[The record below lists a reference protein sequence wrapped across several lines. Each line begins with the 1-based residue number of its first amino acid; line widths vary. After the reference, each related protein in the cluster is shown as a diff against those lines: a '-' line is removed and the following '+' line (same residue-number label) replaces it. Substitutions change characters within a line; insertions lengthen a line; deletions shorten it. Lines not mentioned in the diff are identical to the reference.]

1 MKLTRRINSKGENVS
16 HPEEYDLVVLG
27 SGRARSFA
35 WWLASQGKRVA
46 VVERRNLA
54 GSCPTIACAPSKNVI
69 HGAKVANY
77 FRRAAEFGIA
87 TGDWKVE
94 MPAVRDRKR
103 KMVDGIVARNVIAY
117 RESGA
122 ELVMGQGRFVGPRTI
137 EVKADDNTRTL
148 RGEVVVICT
157 GSRAR
162 IDPIPGLAESRPMT
176 HIEALELDR
185 VPKHLLV
192 LGGGYVG
199 LEMSQALRRFG
210 SRVTVIERGDALAH
224 REDRDVSEVLRK
236 LFDDEGIEVLTATS
250 VARVEGRSGES
261 VRLHTTHGMIE
272 GSDLLVAS
280 GRTPNTD
287 GIGLETV
294 GIERDDRGFIKVDE
308 RLRTTAAGVWAVG
321 DCAGSPHFTHVADD
335 DVRVI
340 RDNFAGIDRVTTGR
354 LVPFCLF
361 TDPELARVGLSESEA
376 KRRGTAYRLAKIP
389 LTGIIRSWTLSEP
402 LGFYKALIAADSDHI
417 LGFTAFAP
425 EAGEVVST
433 VQLAIATRLPY
444 TTLRDAILTHP
455 TMAEG
460 LAVLFRAVP
469 ARP

>member
-1 MKLTRRINSKGENVS
+1 MTQPILVTGAAGRVGGVGGLVVEALQRRGLPFRAMVRREDERAEAQSAASAYGAARFYAPCRFPARAARVSGRDRNRRRQGMKLTRGINSKGENVS
-16 HPEEYDLVVLG
+16 HPEEYDVVVLG

-35 WWLASQGKRVA
+35 WSLASQGKRVA

-77 FRRAAEFGIA
+77 FRRGAEFGIA
-87 TGDWKVE
+87 AGDWKVE

-103 KMVDGIVARNVIAY
+103 KMVDGIVALNVNAY

-122 ELVMGQGRFVGPRTI
+122 ELVKGQGRFVGPRTI
-137 EVKADDNTRTL
+137 EVTADDGTRTL

-199 LEMSQALRRFG
+199 LELAQALRRFG
-210 SRVTVIERGDALAH
+210 SRVTVIERADALVN
-224 REDRDVSEVLRK
+224 REDRDASQALRE
-236 LFDDEGIEVLTATS
+236 LFHDEGIAVRTGTHVE
-250 VARVEGRSGES
+250 RVEGRSGES
-261 VRLHTTHGMIE
+261 VRLHATHGMIV
-272 GSDLLVAS
+272 GSDLLVAT

-287 GIGLETV
+287 GIGLETA
-294 GIERDDRGFIKVDE
+294 GIERDDRGSIKVDE

-321 DCAGSPHFTHVADD
+321 DCAGSPQFTHIADD
-335 DVRVI
+335 D
-340 RDNFAGIDRVTTGR
+340 
-354 LVPFCLF
+354 
-361 TDPELARVGLSESEA
+361 
-376 KRRGTAYRLAKIP
+376 
-389 LTGIIRSWTLSEP
+389 
-402 LGFYKALIAADSDHI
+402 
-417 LGFTAFAP
+417 
-425 EAGEVVST
+425 
-433 VQLAIATRLPY
+433 
-444 TTLRDAILTHP
+444 
-455 TMAEG
+455 
-460 LAVLFRAVP
+460 
-469 ARP
+469 